1 MNLAA
6 CGAARQREDFVM
18 RLGCFLVTFAVLA
31 SLILEPPRAKAFAMT
46 SSAVT
51 ALAGGF
57 LSACG
62 LTPVVSGM
70 GSSEE
75 VNESVARLIQEYLT
89 AELPGGVADAVEW
102 LGQVSLTVNK
112 TGKIIIPALVAQ
124 KLGLF
129 ARWVAGKYGAK
140 PGVNVVFSDQS
151 ITFANGQTFK
161 CTIIT
166 EVTGVYN
173 EHFILGSLLPC
184 SGTSS
189 DGFTRLDV
197 PDSDFWFKCY
207 RLGTHYGISLFKS
220 NIRLL
225 SFESSRSI
233 VDGTF
238 SFCVCPGRD
247 WLSVGFVRLSNGKE
261 VYVYNDSFNFIEE
274 MGLSLSQLLT
284 DIALSLDISDTMQ
297 QVVDRLT
304 ALEEGQSIALDVGA
318 TQSMEI
324 QEILQGILDAILVG
338 DLSAS
343 AEIVDTADVPV
354 EPEEPDPPV
363 VPVVPEGLDKLG
375 AALTSRFPFSI
386 PWDVYKGVTL
396 LAAPPKAPYF
406 EVDFMAPIADRVGG
420 WKGSTKIVLDF
431 SEYEIIG
438 QVCRWTSTI
447 GFCLMLA
454 SGTKRLIWTA

>member
-31 SLILEPPRAKAFAMT
+31 SLVLLPPKAKAFAMT

-70 GSSEE
+70 NNSGE
-75 VNESVARLIQEYLT
+75 VNESLARLIQEYLD
-89 AELPGGVADAVEW
+89 AEIPGADLISW
-102 LGQVSLTVNK
+102 LGSRIPMRVASGNRL
-112 TGKIIIPALVAQ
+112 IIPMSVAGALRE
-124 KLGLF
+124 F
-129 ARWVAGKYGAK
+129 AVWVAGKYGTK
-140 PGVNVVFSDQS
+140 PGVNQVYHVADSHVVLQDGRVLYFSTMEGVGNINSTVSAVGSVFNSGTDFPVVFSTGYYYGLDPAS
-151 ITFANGQTFK
+151 ASFGTAFFTPEGKYINGNRFSSARDFTFSLNNAGRLCVFWLNNK
-161 CTIIT
+161 
-166 EVTGVYN
+166 GV
-173 EHFILGSLLPC
+173 
-184 SGTSS
+184 
-189 DGFTRLDV
+189 
-197 PDSDFWFKCY
+197 
-207 RLGTHYGISLFKS
+207 
-220 NIRLL
+220 
-225 SFESSRSI
+225 FEYCCGVSI
-233 VDGTF
+233 VNPDAAFGEY
-238 SFCVCPGRD
+238 CPIGNIWSAD
-247 WLSVGFVRLSNGKE
+247 ES
-261 VYVYNDSFNFIEE
+261 
-274 MGLSLSQLLT
+274 
-284 DIALSLDISDTMQ
+284 LSLDVSDTMQ
-297 QVVDRLT
+297 QVLDRLT

-324 QEILQGILDAILVG
+324 QEILQGILDAILAG
-338 DLSAS
+338 DLAAS
-343 AEIVDTADVPV
+343 AEIVDEAV

-363 VPVVPEGLDKLG
+363 VPVVPSGLDKLG

-386 PWDVYKGVTL
+386 PWDVYRGVTL